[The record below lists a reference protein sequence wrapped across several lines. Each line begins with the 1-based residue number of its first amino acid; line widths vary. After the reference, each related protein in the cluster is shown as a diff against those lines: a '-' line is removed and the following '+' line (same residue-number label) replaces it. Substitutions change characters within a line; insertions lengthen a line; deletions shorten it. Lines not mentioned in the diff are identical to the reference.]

1 MKTLHILLTGLLLTA
16 FSFSVHSQCTNCQD
30 STITGI
36 NASGL
41 GTSPTA
47 TGHSSL
53 AGGHTSTAS
62 GNYSFAFGYQSKA
75 TGISSYAFGT
85 AVEANNIYS
94 MAIGRHIKINAAE
107 AYVIGTGYGPTQYL
121 INSTDASFM
130 VGFKSQYPTFF
141 VGQSGGPSLT
151 GKVAI
156 GNKTDPSSKLHIYS
170 DEHEAAEIKLE
181 HRSTGIRQYAQILL
195 GAHSI
200 RAGDLENMVFT
211 TPAPKNFAFVN
222 GNVGINT
229 TAPTQKLDVDG
240 NIRLRNDAAI
250 GTWTKHSLSFKTNKV
265 SRMVILPNGNIG
277 IGNDEPVAKFQVKNG
292 DIFIEDIDRGIIMK
306 SPDGNCWRGVINNQ
320 GQLEFVLLPD
330 CNGTSTSVEGMDY
343 KPGFSIVPNP
353 ASGYLQIQCTAEELD
368 NYNAFKILDSSG
380 KEVKAGILDDISMQ
394 LDIQNLSSGIYFLNF
409 YGKGAYWT
417 EKVVVQ

>member
-1 MKTLHILLTGLLLTA
+1 MKALHIILTGLFLTA
-16 FSFSVHSQCTNCQD
+16 FSFAVHSQCTNCQD
-30 STITGI
+30 ATITGI

-53 AGGHTSTAS
+53 AGGHTSLAS
-62 GNYSFAFGYQSKA
+62 GAYSFAFGYESKA
-75 TGISSYAFGT
+75 IGSSSIAFGSM
-85 AVEANNIYS
+85 VEANTNS
-94 MAIGRHIKINAAE
+94 SV
-107 AYVIGTGYGPTQYL
+107 VIGQFLKSTATGGFLLGAGYGWNDPM
-121 INSTDASFM
+121 INNSASTLM
-130 VGFKSQYPTFF
+130 VGFNSQYPTFF
-141 VGQSGGPSLT
+141 VSSSNGSTST
-151 GKVAI
+151 GKIGI
-156 GNKTDPSSKLHIYS
+156 GNVTNPSSKLHLLA

-181 HRSTGIRQYAQILL
+181 HRSTGIRQYAQVLL
-195 GAHSI
+195 GTHSI

-211 TPAPKNFAFVN
+211 TPDSRNFAFVN

-250 GTWTKHSLSFKTNKV
+250 GTWTKHSLSFNTNKV
-265 SRMVILPNGNIG
+265 SRMVILSNGNIG
-277 IGNDEPVAKFQVKNG
+277 IGNDDPVAKFQVKNG

-306 SPDGNCWRGVINNQ
+306 SPDGNCWRGVLNNL

-330 CNGTSTSVEGMDY
+330 CNGTTTSVEGMDY
-343 KPGFSIVPNP
+343 KPGFNIVPNP
-353 ASGYLQIQCTAEELD
+353 ASGNLQIQCTVEELH
-368 NYNAFKILDSSG
+368 NYNAYKMLDSLG
-380 KEVKAGILDDISMQ
+380 KEVKAGILDDISLQ
-394 LDIQNLSSGIYFLNF
+394 LDIQNLSNGIYFLNF